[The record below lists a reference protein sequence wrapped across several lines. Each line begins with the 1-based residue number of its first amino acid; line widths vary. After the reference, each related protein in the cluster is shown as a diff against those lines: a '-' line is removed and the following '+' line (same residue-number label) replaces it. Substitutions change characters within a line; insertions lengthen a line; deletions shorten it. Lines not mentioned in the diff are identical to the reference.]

1 MRFTLR
7 IVFVLL
13 LISASCAL
21 LQAQRRI
28 IGSVCGDPTAKCRLA
43 SDFQPFELAFDH
55 GGPNSIIAES
65 KPFYAVI
72 LRSVKLPEDQSGCDN
87 KFPEAERLEAQALFP
102 KNKVFAK
109 RCDEPAQNFYTNV
122 ADNTTFLGVYA
133 GLTLTQANAFLKKVE
148 ATGKFPG
155 AVIRRMKVGINGT

>member
-1 MRFTLR
+1 MRSLIR
-7 IVFVLL
+7 IVFA
-13 LISASCAL
+13 ASLVTFLCVFVS
-21 LQAQRRI
+21 AQRRNV
-28 IGSVCGDPTAKCRLA
+28 GSVCGDPTAKCRLA
-43 SDFQPFELAFDH
+43 SDFQSYELAFDH

-65 KPFYAVI
+65 KPFYAIV
-72 LRSVKLPEDQSGCDN
+72 LRSVKVPQDQSDCDS

-133 GLTLTQANAFLKKVE
+133 GLTLTQAKALLKKVE

-155 AVIRRMKVGINGT
+155 ATIRRMKVGINGT

>member
-1 MRFTLR
+1 MRSTLR
-7 IVFVLL
+7 IVFAAS
-13 LISASCAL
+13 LILATCAL
-21 LQAQRRI
+21 VEAQRRN

-43 SDFQPFELAFDH
+43 SDFQPYELAFDH

-65 KPFYAVI
+65 KPFYAII
-72 LRSVKLPEDQSGCDN
+72 LKSVKLPQDQSGCDN
-87 KFPEAERLEAQALFP
+87 KFPEAERLEAQAVFP

-133 GLTLTQANAFLKKVE
+133 GLTLTQAKSFLKKVE

-155 AVIRRMKVGINGT
+155 ATIRRMKVGINGT

>member
-1 MRFTLR
+1 MRFLLR
-7 IVFVLL
+7 IVIAVL
-13 LISASCAL
+13 LISASCGL
-21 LQAQRRI
+21 LRAQRRM

-65 KPFYAVI
+65 KPFYAII

-87 KFPEAERLEAQALFP
+87 KFPEAERLEAQALFA

-155 AVIRRMKVGINGT
+155 AVIRRMKVSINGT

>member
-1 MRFTLR
+1 
-7 IVFVLL
+7 
-13 LISASCAL
+13 
-21 LQAQRRI
+21 
-28 IGSVCGDPTAKCRLA
+28 LA

-65 KPFYAVI
+65 KPFYAII
-72 LRSVKLPEDQSGCDN
+72 LRSVKLPPDQSGCDS

-102 KNKVFAK
+102 TNKVFAK

-122 ADNTTFLGVYA
+122 ADNTTFLSVYA
-133 GLTLTQANAFLKKVE
+133 GLTLTQAKALLKKVE

-155 AVIRRMKVGINGT
+155 ATIRRMKVGINGT